1 MERDL
6 AADISYIDSFAK
18 YVEKGQEM
26 VVHLTHMH
34 GVKHVDV
41 ISIDGRS
48 RVECARL
55 AISLLKPSGGILILD
70 NSERRAYAE
79 VFRLMPRHWIRY
91 SFKTKVDTTTVWIS
105 VNK

>member
-6 AADISYIDSFAK
+6 AADISYRDSFAK
-18 YVEKGQEM
+18 YVEKGRD
-26 VVHLTHMH
+26 VVYLTHRH
-34 GVKHVDV
+34 GVKHVDL

-48 RVECARL
+48 RVECARV

-79 VFRLMPRHWIRY
+79 VFRLIPRHWIRY
-91 SFKTKVDTTTVWIS
+91 SFKTKVDTTTIWIS
-105 VNK
+105 VNI